1 MESIYLIIQVV
12 VFIYSVIL
20 HEIAHGWMANR
31 FGDDTAKVSG
41 RLSLNPLVHIDL
53 FGSVIVPLLLLISN
67 SGFLFGWAKPVPV
80 NPYRLR
86 GGQAAYRWV
95 SLAGVATNFGL
106 AIFSAIVLKITTQY
120 FGFTTNHLGVILFIE
135 LLKINVVL
143 GVFNLIPFPGFD
155 GFNFLFTFKP
165 VAALILK
172 TPFRDPMFM
181 ARYGLF
187 ISIILVFALMSVIGQ
202 LLNLILGLFITIFG
216 LYL

>member
-1 MESIYLIIQVV
+1 MELIYLVIQIA

-20 HEIAHGWMANR
+20 HEIAHGWAANK

-41 RLSLNPLVHIDL
+41 RLSLNPLVHIDP
-53 FGSVIVPLLLLISN
+53 FGSIFVPLLLMISQ

-95 SLAGVATNFGL
+95 SIAGITVNFAL

-120 FGFTTNHLGVILFIE
+120 LGFTANHLGVILFIE

-165 VAALILK
+165 VAALVLR

-181 ARYGLF
+181 ARYGLM
-187 ISIILVFALMSVIGQ
+187 ISIVLIFVMLPVISY
-202 LLNLILGLFITIFG
+202 LLNFILGLFVTIFG